1 MSDSE
6 DSIGIGSSRV
16 RNLTEKGKTYHLQ
29 ILEDQRSSAQ
39 RSWQKQLNRVISVI
53 ADTTNQ
59 NLIMSER
66 TFLEA
71 KMEILST
78 ANEKF
83 YDFLE
88 GDYDAKKEALMKF
101 ESIEH
106 EHSDTFRKVNERMQ
120 RQDTLSLPDPEISSG
135 DLLDYPVWL
144 KSFETIIE
152 GQTEE
157 ASHRLYYLGKYT
169 RGEPKEAISG
179 LLLLVTEDAYKQAR
193 RILSDRFPCCRCL
206 QEEN

>member
-16 RNLTEKGKTYHLQ
+16 RNLNEKGKTYHLQ

-39 RSWQKQLNRVISVI
+39 RSWRKQLNRVINVI

-71 KMEILST
+71 KMEILSA
-78 ANEKF
+78 ANERL

-88 GDYDAKKEALMKF
+88 ER
-101 ESIEH
+101 SI
-106 EHSDTFRKVNERMQ
+106 NE
-120 RQDTLSLPDPEISSG
+120 I
-135 DLLDYPVWL
+135 
-144 KSFETIIE
+144 
-152 GQTEE
+152 
-157 ASHRLYYLGKYT
+157 
-169 RGEPKEAISG
+169 
-179 LLLLVTEDAYKQAR
+179 
-193 RILSDRFPCCRCL
+193 
-206 QEEN
+206 